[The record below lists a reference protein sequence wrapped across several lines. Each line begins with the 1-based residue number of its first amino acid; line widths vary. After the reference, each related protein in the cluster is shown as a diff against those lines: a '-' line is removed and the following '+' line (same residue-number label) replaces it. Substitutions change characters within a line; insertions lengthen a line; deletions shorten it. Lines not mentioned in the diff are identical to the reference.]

1 MRNNIPVMTRPLITN
16 PSYDFLDINLYQG
29 SCCTTIFNDSNQRWL
44 ILWQYLHLL
53 HIYCCYYLPIFP
65 QRVSGVRRWRPGW
78 RQWQWGTCPRCRT
91 ASRSPWTPW
100 RQYLHYLRCTQWE
113 PISLWTVKAFLELQ
127 LWPMHT
133 SYLFH
138 LDNHMLC
145 PAGGL
150 EGTHSKTVPNPCL
163 FYFNCWWQKCLDI

>member
-1 MRNNIPVMTRPLITN
+1 MCRCSRRPPGSRPPAGQSWSWTRPRPGHNMTITTV
-16 PSYDFLDINLYQG
+16 Y
-29 SCCTTIFNDSNQRWL
+29 
-44 ILWQYLHLL
+44 
-53 HIYCCYYLPIFP
+53 IYCCYYLPTSP

-100 RQYLHYLRCTQWE
+100 RQYLNYLRCTQRE
-113 PISLWTVKAFLELQ
+113 PITLWTVKAFLELQ

-145 PAGGL
+145 RAGGL
-150 EGTHSKTVPNPCL
+150 EGTHSKTVPNPFL
-163 FYFNCWWQKCLDI
+163 FQLSMTKMSRNLIYLVFNNGSKD